1 MVKKF
6 FGTDGIRGTVNSEIL
21 NSEIALKLGLAA
33 GKVFTRG
40 NHKHR
45 VVIGKDTRVSG
56 YMLESALE
64 SGFTSSGMDVFL
76 CGPIPTP
83 AVAFLTQALR
93 ADLGV
98 MITASHNTFEDNGFK
113 LFGPD
118 GYKLSDKKQSEI
130 EDLMNSIKIKD
141 LPKAGNIGI
150 AKRVDDAISRYLEF
164 SKASFPKMM
173 RLDHLKI
180 VLDCA
185 NGAAYK
191 VAPKIFWELGADIVV
206 IGDQPNGRNINLN
219 CGTTNTEIIRETVVN
234 EKADLGISFDGD
246 ADRLVII
253 DENGH
258 EVNGDHLLAL
268 IAKNLKDKNM
278 LQSNTIVG
286 TVMSNKGLEE
296 YLSEI
301 GINLIRSKVGDRHVV
316 EEMRKH
322 GVTLGGEPSGHII
335 INNFCTTGDA
345 IIASLQVLAS
355 ICEEKKSIS
364 ELTNLFP
371 LYHQAHNN
379 IQCNSSDSLDDSL
392 INKLIEEKKDK
403 LGKKGRIIIRK
414 SGTEPIVRVMI
425 ESEDSDLNSDIL
437 EEISFRIKEHF
448 SKYN

>member
-6 FGTDGIRGTVNSEIL
+6 FGTDGIRGTVNSETL

-64 SGFTSSGMDVFL
+64 SGLTSSGMDVFL

-118 GYKLSDKKQSEI
+118 GYKLSDNKQLEI

-150 AKRVDDAISRYLEF
+150 AIRVDDATSRYLEF
-164 SKASFPKMM
+164 SKATFPNMM

-180 VLDCA
+180 VIDCA

-191 VAPKIFWELGADIVV
+191 VAPKVFWELGADIIV

-219 CGTTNTEIIRETVVN
+219 CGTTNTETIREKVVN

-258 EVNGDHLLAL
+258 EVNGDHLLAM

-286 TVMSNKGLEE
+286 TIMSNKGLEE

-316 EEMRKH
+316 EEMRKQ

-371 LYHQAHNN
+371 LYHQAHNS

-425 ESEDSDLNSDIL
+425 ESEDSDLNFDIL